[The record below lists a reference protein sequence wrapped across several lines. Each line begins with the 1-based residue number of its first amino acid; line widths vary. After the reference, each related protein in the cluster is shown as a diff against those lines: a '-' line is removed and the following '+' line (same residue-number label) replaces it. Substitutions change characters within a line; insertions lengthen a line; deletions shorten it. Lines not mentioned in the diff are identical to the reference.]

1 MKPMGMPQV
10 VKNKLPEIP
19 MFKGRGRG
27 GPAPGG
33 LAAGLG
39 RGRGRGGPGLGA
51 MGKLA
56 GMGGVMKGLAE
67 IVDKPLPGFVIP
79 DKMADAPEEKKV
91 EVEKKEE
98 EKK

>member
-1 MKPMGMPQV
+1 MKPMGLPGQV
-10 VKNKLPEIP
+10 NKNKLPEIP

-27 GPAPGG
+27 GPALGG

-56 GMGGVMKGLAE
+56 GMGGGMKGLSE
-67 IVDKPLPGFVIP
+67 ITDKPLADMIVPK
-79 DKMADAPEEKKV
+79 KMEDAPE
-91 EVEKKEE
+91 
-98 EKK
+98 